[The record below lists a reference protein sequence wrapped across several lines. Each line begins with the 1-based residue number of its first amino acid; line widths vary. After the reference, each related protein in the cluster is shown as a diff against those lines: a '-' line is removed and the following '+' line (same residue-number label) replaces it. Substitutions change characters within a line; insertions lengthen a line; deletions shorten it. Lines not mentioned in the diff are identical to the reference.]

1 MLPPGRLQR
10 RRSCLQVCIYAD
22 EMETSLTMCG
32 FKLLTPMAYHV
43 YEVSHSV
50 EPWKL
55 EDYQPPCHLQMELQN
70 RDIFS
75 GFPTTR
81 TLTLGLRRASRF
93 FTNQKSSLH
102 ILEHFIRICSYI
114 NFSQPR
120 EQETLEFHCN
130 TIERMVWSGPN
141 AVSDLL

>member
-1 MLPPGRLQR
+1 M
-10 RRSCLQVCIYAD
+10 
-22 EMETSLTMCG
+22 
-32 FKLLTPMAYHV
+32 
-43 YEVSHSV
+43 
-50 EPWKL
+50 
-55 EDYQPPCHLQMELQN
+55 
-70 RDIFS
+70 
-75 GFPTTR
+75 
-81 TLTLGLRRASRF
+81 ASRF

-141 AVSDLL
+141 AFGLVQMLYQTYFDYSCSTPLTVI